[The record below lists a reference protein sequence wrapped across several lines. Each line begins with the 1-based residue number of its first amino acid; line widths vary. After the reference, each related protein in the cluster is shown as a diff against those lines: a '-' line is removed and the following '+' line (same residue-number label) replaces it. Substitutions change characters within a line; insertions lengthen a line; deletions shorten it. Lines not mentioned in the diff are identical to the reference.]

1 MNKYELRAKAYKQL
15 GLITESTEEL
25 ENELVRYK
33 RIFRIKAIIFS
44 ILGLIAILSIAIM
57 VLFNI
62 PVMVGALITMINS
75 AILLVTYN
83 SLSNSYEA
91 FEQTKAE
98 LKAKHTKQ
106 VATKGNLNLK

>member
-15 GLITESTEEL
+15 GLLESTEEL
-25 ENELVRYK
+25 ENELARYK
-33 RIFRIKAIIFS
+33 RIFRIKAVIFS
-44 ILGLIAILSIAIM
+44 ILGLIAMLSIAII

-91 FEQTKAE
+91 YEMTKAE
-98 LKAKHTKQ
+98 LKVKRTKQ
-106 VATKGNLNLK
+106 VSLRGNLYL

>member
-15 GLITESTEEL
+15 GLLESTEEL
-25 ENELVRYK
+25 ENELARYK
-33 RIFRIKAIIFS
+33 RIFRIKAVIFS
-44 ILGLIAILSIAIM
+44 ILGLMAILSIAIM

-75 AILLVTYN
+75 AILLVAYN

-91 FEQTKAE
+91 YE
-98 LKAKHTKQ
+98 
-106 VATKGNLNLK
+106 

>member
-15 GLITESTEEL
+15 GLLESTEEL
-25 ENELVRYK
+25 ESELARCK
-33 RIFRIKAIIFS
+33 RVFRIKLTIFS
-44 ILGLIAILSIAIM
+44 ILGITTLSLIFIIVFL
-57 VLFNI
+57 NI
-62 PVMVGALITMINS
+62 PVIVGALITMINS

-91 FEQTKAE
+91 YEQTKAE

-106 VATKGNLNLK
+106 VATKGNLNIK

>member
-15 GLITESTEEL
+15 GLLESTEEL
-25 ENELVRYK
+25 QGELVRYK
-33 RIFRIKAIIFS
+33 RVFRIKAVIFS
-44 ILGLIAILSIAIM
+44 ILGLIAILSIFMI
-57 VLFNI
+57 VFSNI
-62 PVMVGALITMINS
+62 PVIAGVLINTINS
-75 AILLVTYN
+75 ALLLTMYN

-91 FEQTKAE
+91 YEQTKAE

>member
-1 MNKYELRAKAYKQL
+1 M
-15 GLITESTEEL
+15 
-25 ENELVRYK
+25 
-33 RIFRIKAIIFS
+33 
-44 ILGLIAILSIAIM
+44 LSIAII

-75 AILLVTYN
+75 AILLVAYN

-91 FEQTKAE
+91 YEQTKAE

-106 VATKGNLNLK
+106 VATKGKLNLK